1 MPPDLTRRQALRPLI
16 LISAGI
22 ALKPASLPALAATAP
37 PSDFEL
43 PSVMDGR
50 PAFKRSEA
58 KGTFVALHFLLETE
72 CPFCQRHTQTL
83 LDNAARLPG
92 LRQIFIKP
100 DSAEEIRHWARN
112 LPKDAPLYRDAD
124 AALARAFGIPHGYQ
138 FHGRTVHYPALVI
151 LDGAGREVFR
161 YVGKNNADRYDL
173 EKLAAKWK
181 ELSGK

>member
-1 MPPDLTRRQALRPLI
+1 MDLNRRQALHPLI
-16 LISAGI
+16 LTLAVI
-22 ALKPASLPALAATAP
+22 ALGPASLPVPAATPP

-43 PSVMDGR
+43 PSVLDGM

-58 KGTFVALHFLLETE
+58 GGTFLALHFLLETE
-72 CPFCQRHTQTL
+72 CPICQRHTQTL
-83 LDNAARLPG
+83 LENAGRLPG

-100 DSAEEIRHWARN
+100 DSAEEIRQWARN
-112 LPKDAPLYRDAD
+112 LPKDAPLYRDAG
-124 AALARAFGIPHGYQ
+124 ASLARAFGIPHGYK

-161 YVGKNNADRYDL
+161 YVGKNNSDRFDL

-181 ELSGK
+181 ELAGK